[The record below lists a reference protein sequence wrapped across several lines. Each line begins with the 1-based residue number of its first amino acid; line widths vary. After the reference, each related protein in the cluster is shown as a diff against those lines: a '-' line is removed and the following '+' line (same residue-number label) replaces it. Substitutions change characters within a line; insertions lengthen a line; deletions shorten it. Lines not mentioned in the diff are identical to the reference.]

1 MIGQQGQLAESVNYK
16 LQMVEHTPSFFEE
29 FQQQPNAVLEGLEG
43 SSLT

>member
-29 FQQQPNAVLEGLEG
+29 FQQQPNAYVC
-43 SSLT
+43 SKVWKDPA